1 MMLPSIRFNSEK
13 LAQFDDAIKR
23 EWIITNSLGGYASS
37 TVLGVNT
44 RKYHGLLVAAF
55 HPPGD
60 RRICLAKLEEEIDI
74 MNNIYPLGANEY
86 QNGIFPQG
94 HLFLKEFSVS
104 PFPKFVYNAQNV
116 EIQKTVFMP
125 YEKNAIITVY
135 KVTNK
140 NAADARIR
148 VFPLIN
154 WRHFHSVTDRWKI
167 SWEFISKEGKEVD
180 VQFNIPKSVLM
191 IKTTNGKYYPAG
203 KWLEKLYYREEAM
216 RGESCLEDC
225 YQSGYFETSVKASKT
240 ENFAITA
247 VADKN
252 EAYAEKVL
260 SEIPDTM
267 YDIETLLEQEI
278 QRRENLLK
286 RFYDHESV
294 SVDDWLKWIV
304 LATDIFIVKGT
315 DATQKAV
322 IAGYHWFD
330 VWGRDAFV
338 SLPGLM
344 LVTGRFDDAR
354 KVFLTFKKY
363 FKDGLIPNY
372 IPDQLESPAY
382 NSVDASLWF
391 INAVLQYL
399 KYSNDFKFV
408 QGQLWETLKAIIDN
422 YVRGTIFNIHM
433 NNDGLLFHGVQLT
446 WMDASVDGQPITP
459 RTGKAVEV
467 QALWYNALKTAELLA
482 KRFMENTEAER
493 YAQMAAKAKG
503 SFGSK
508 FWNAEKCC
516 LFDVISE
523 ASKDDSLRPNQI
535 IAVALDF
542 TMLDNIKNEKIVDVV
557 FHELLTPYGLRTLA
571 KTDPKYVGVYTG
583 DRRSRDKAYHNGTA
597 WPWLLGP
604 FTTAFLKAKGYAEY
618 RREYALRHFL
628 MPLFRDQLHRIGL
641 GFLSEIFDGE
651 QPHMPRGCIAQAW
664 SIAEPLRAYVEE
676 VMQKRPKYEKEIL
689 QSSRRNCFS

>member
-1 MMLPSIRFNSEK
+1 MMLPSIRFNNEK
-13 LAQFDDAIKR
+13 LAQFEDAIKT
-23 EWIITNSLGGYASS
+23 EWIITNGLGGYASS

-55 HPPGD
+55 YPPGD

-94 HLFLKEFSVS
+94 YLFLKEFSVS
-104 PFPKFVYNAQNV
+104 PFPKFVYKVQDV
-116 EIQKTVFMP
+116 EIQKTIFMP
-125 YEKNAIITVY
+125 YEKNAIVTVY
-135 KVTNK
+135 KVSNK
-140 NAADARIR
+140 NVADVRIR

-154 WRHFHSVTDRWKI
+154 WRHFHSVTDRWNI
-167 SWEFISKEGKEVD
+167 SWKFIQKKEGNEVD
-180 VQFNIPKSVLM
+180 VQLNVPKSVLIM
-191 IKTTNGKYYPAG
+191 KTTSGKYYPAG

-216 RGESCLEDC
+216 RGESCLEDS
-225 YQSGYFETSVKASKT
+225 YQLGYFETSVKASKA

-252 EAYAEKVL
+252 EAYAEKIL
-260 SEIPDTM
+260 AETTDSM
-267 YDIETLLEQEI
+267 YDIEALLEREN

-286 RFYDHESV
+286 RFYDQHESV
-294 SVDDWLKWIV
+294 SVGDWLNWIV
-304 LATDIFIVKGT
+304 LATDIFIVKGI
-315 DATQKAV
+315 DDTQKAV

-330 VWGRDAFV
+330 VWGRDTFV

-354 KVFLTFKKY
+354 KVFLTFKKH

-372 IPDQLESPAY
+372 IPDQLETPAY

-391 INAVLQYL
+391 VNAVLQYL

-408 QGQLWETLKAIIDN
+408 HEQLWETLKAIIDN
-422 YVRGTIFNIHM
+422 YVRGTIFNIRM
-433 NNDGLLFHGVQLT
+433 DNDGLLSHDAQLT

-459 RTGKAVEV
+459 RDGKAVEI
-467 QALWYNALKTAELLA
+467 QALWYNALKTMELLA
-482 KRFMENTEAER
+482 KRFMENAEAER
-493 YAQMAAKAKG
+493 YGQMAAKAKE
-503 SFGSK
+503 SFVSK
-508 FWNAEKCC
+508 FWNTKKYC

-523 ASKDDSLRPNQI
+523 AANDDSLRPNQI
-535 IAVALDF
+535 TSVALDF

-557 FHELLTPYGLRTLA
+557 FHELLTPCGLRTLP

-583 DRRSRDKAYHNGTA
+583 DRRSRDKAYHNGTS

-604 FTTAFLKAKGYAEY
+604 FTTAFLKVKGYTEY

-628 MPLFRDQLHRIGL
+628 MPLFSDQLYRIGL
-641 GFLSEIFDGE
+641 GVLSEIFDGE
-651 QPHMPRGCIAQAW
+651 PPHTPRGCIAQAW
-664 SIAEPLRAYVEE
+664 SIAEPLRAYVED
-676 VMQKRPKYEKEIL
+676 VMQNRPRYEKEIL
-689 QSSRRNCFS
+689 QSSR